1 MPGYI
6 SSGVVFSAG
15 DGATPTEVFA
25 TVAQVQE
32 LKWSGYSRSV
42 VDSRVLGDLYPQ
54 RMVGPHEAQ
63 NVEIKL
69 LWDPADTSHEAIRSR
84 LIAGSQ
90 HNYRIVIPDPGAY
103 QVAVRGF
110 FTKFEVDALTAEGGE
125 IVVNATLEL
134 TALPVVTP

>member
-32 LKWSGYSRSV
+32 VKWSGYSRSV

-54 RMVGPHEAQ
+54 RMVGPHETQ
-63 NVEIKL
+63 NVEMKL
-69 LWDPADTSHEAIRSR
+69 LFDPGDTAHEAIRTR

-90 HNYRIVIPDPGAY
+90 HNYRITLPDPGAY

>member
-32 LKWSGYSRSV
+32 VKWSGYSRSV
-42 VDSRVLGDLYPQ
+42 VDSRVLGDLYPL
-54 RMVGPHEAQ
+54 RTVGPHETQ
-63 NVEIKL
+63 NVEMKL
-69 LWDPADTSHEAIRSR
+69 LFDPGDTAHESIRTR

-90 HNYRIVIPDPGAY
+90 HNYRITLPDPGAY
-103 QVAVRGF
+103 QVQVRGF

>member
-15 DGATPTEVFA
+15 DGATSTELFA

-32 LKWSGYSRSV
+32 VKWSGYSRSV

-54 RMVGPHEAQ
+54 RLVGPHETQ
-63 NVEIKL
+63 NVELKL
-69 LWDPADTSHEAIRSR
+69 LWDPADTSHEAIRTR
-84 LIAGSQ
+84 LLAGTS

-103 QVAVRGF
+103 QVQVRGF

-134 TALPVVTP
+134 TALPTVTP

>member
-32 LKWSGYSRSV
+32 VKWSGYSRSV
-42 VDSRVLGDLYPQ
+42 VDSRVLGDLYPL
-54 RMVGPHEAQ
+54 RTVGPHETQ
-63 NVEIKL
+63 NVEMKL
-69 LWDPADTSHEAIRSR
+69 LFDPGDTAHESIRTR
-84 LIAGSQ
+84 LIAGTQ
-90 HNYRIVIPDPGAY
+90 HNYRITLPDPGAY

>member
-32 LKWSGYSRSV
+32 VKWSGYSRSV

-54 RMVGPHEAQ
+54 RMLGPHETQ
-63 NVEIKL
+63 NVEMKL
-69 LWDPADTSHEAIRSR
+69 LFDPGDTAHESIRTR
-84 LIAGSQ
+84 LIAGTQ
-90 HNYRIVIPDPGAY
+90 HNYRITLPDPGAY

>member
-32 LKWSGYSRSV
+32 VKWSGYSRSV

-54 RMVGPHEAQ
+54 RMLGPHETQ
-63 NVEIKL
+63 NVEMKL
-69 LWDPADTSHEAIRSR
+69 LFDPGDTAHESIRTR

-90 HNYRIVIPDPGAY
+90 HNYRITLPDPGAY